1 MFGHFTTCMKGL
13 KRFVKTII
21 KGQKLKEM
29 INIQRNK
36 VALDKYIKIH
46 IVNFERTEKCIL
58 NIAR

>member
-1 MFGHFTTCMKGL
+1 MKGL

-46 IVNFERTEKCIL
+46 INFERTEKCIL

>member
-1 MFGHFTTCMKGL
+1 MKGL

>member
-1 MFGHFTTCMKGL
+1 MKGL

-29 INIQRNK
+29 INIQRKK